1 MVSSISNLPYTKRLK
16 ALDITTLVERRKRG
30 DLIQLYKIMHNIDR
44 DDKRNRF
51 QIINNQVRGHCFKYF
66 KEISRQQYR
75 ENFFFN
81 RTANLWNALP
91 SEIVQA
97 PSFNS
102 FKAGIDCW
110 LSSNQSHRL
119 S

>member
-1 MVSSISNLPYTKRLK
+1 
-16 ALDITTLVERRKRG
+16 
-30 DLIQLYKIMHNIDR
+30 MHNIDR
-44 DDKRNRF
+44 VDKSNRF
-51 QIINNQVRGHCFKYF
+51 QIINNQVRGHCLKYF

-81 RTANLWNALP
+81 RTANLWNTLP

-97 PSFNS
+97 PTVQS
-102 FKAGIDCW
+102 FKAGIDYW